1 MTDLENRFDLAMYDI
16 YRRAKSECHYDAT
29 RFLLMLKTKGGLA
42 TAKELLHNDKSYEG
56 LIHLI
61 LCNCKHLT
69 VEAHVLLPEFA
80 ALFTEEEKR
89 IARSRLE

>member
-1 MTDLENRFDLAMYDI
+1 MPDIENCFELAMYEI
-16 YRRAKSECHYDAT
+16 YRRAKEECAYDAK
-29 RFLLMLKTKGGLA
+29 RFLIMLKNKGGLE
-42 TAKELLHNDKSYEG
+42 TAKELLHNEKSYEG
-56 LIHLI
+56 LTKLI

-80 ALFTEEEKR
+80 ELFTEEEKR